1 MGEIERI
8 YRDGRRNFTAIFGF
22 RRLFGG
28 NMHPLR
34 IMGAALLCVATLTAQ
49 EAPASQPAKPESS
62 QEQSKEQEAKEALI
76 TLPTGTKVLL
86 MMKNSVSS
94 RNARPGD
101 GVYLETSFPVV
112 SDGKVVI
119 PAGTF
124 VQGVVDSVKRSGRV
138 KGRAE
143 ILLHFTTLIY
153 PNGYTVSLPAALESA
168 DSADTQKVKDKEG
181 TVQAEGQKGKDAAT
195 IATSAGTGG
204 LIGGL
209 SRGSLKGAAVGG
221 GIGAAVGIIT
231 TMFTRGDEVRLENGS
246 SVEMVLTRPV
256 ELDPSRIDPTNRSPQ
271 PTRRTNR
278 MEKQVLTP
286 APTIGGVGI
295 PR

>member
-1 MGEIERI
+1 MQSLKRSWRQKLKLLG
-8 YRDGRRNFTAIFGF
+8 AIVC
-22 RRLFGG
+22 GG
-28 NMHPLR
+28 
-34 IMGAALLCVATLTAQ
+34 ALLASAQ
-49 EAPASQPAKPESS
+49 ETAPPAPSPAAIAPAQQSPPAPMKEESAR
-62 QEQSKEQEAKEALI
+62 EAMV
-76 TLPTGTKVLL
+76 TLPVGTKVLL

-112 SDGKVVI
+112 SDGSVVI

-153 PNGYTVSLPAALESA
+153 PNGYTVSMPAALESS

-181 TVQAEGQKGKDAAT
+181 TVQAEGQKGKDAGN
-195 IATSAGTGG
+195 IATAAGTGS

-209 SRGSLKGAAVGG
+209 SRGSMKGAAIGGGLGAAVG
-221 GIGAAVGIIT
+221 VIT
-231 TMFTRGDEVRLENGS
+231 TLFTRGDEVRLENGS
-246 SVEMVLTRPV
+246 AVEMILTRPV
-256 ELDPSRIDPTNRSPQ
+256 ELDPSRIDPTNRTPQ
-271 PTRRTNR
+271 PTRLRTNKL
-278 MEKQVLTP
+278 EKQVLTP
-286 APTIGGVGI
+286 APGIGGIGI
-295 PR
+295 PK

>member
-1 MGEIERI
+1 MQS
-8 YRDGRRNFTAIFGF
+8 
-22 RRLFGG
+22 
-28 NMHPLR
+28 LR
-34 IMGAALLCVATLTAQ
+34 IVSAALLCAVTLAAQ
-49 EAPASQPAKPESS
+49 EAAPPPAAEAPKTPAPVATESANS
-62 QEQSKEQEAKEALI
+62 TLV

-112 SDGKVVI
+112 SDGRVVI

-221 GIGAAVGIIT
+221 GIGAAVGVIT
-231 TMFTRGDEVRLENGS
+231 TLFTRGDEVRLENGS
-246 SVEMVLTRPV
+246 AVEMILTRPV
-256 ELDPSRIDPTNRSPQ
+256 ELDSSRIDPTNRVPQ
-271 PTRRTNR
+271 PMRRTNR

-286 APTIGGVGI
+286 APTIGGVGL

>member
-1 MGEIERI
+1 MQSLKILG
-8 YRDGRRNFTAIFGF
+8 AV
-22 RRLFGG
+22 LLGG
-28 NMHPLR
+28 S
-34 IMGAALLCVATLTAQ
+34 LLVAAQ
-49 EAPASQPAKPESS
+49 ETTPAAPASATATPASAATPMPATPMKE
-62 QEQSKEQEAKEALI
+62 EQVQAAMV
-76 TLPTGTKVLL
+76 TLPIGTKVLL

-112 SDGKVVI
+112 ADGRVVI

-143 ILLHFTTLIY
+143 ILLHFTTMIY
-153 PNGYTVSLPAALESA
+153 PNGYTVSMPAALESA

-195 IATSAGTGG
+195 IATAAGTGG

-209 SRGSLKGAAVGG
+209 SRGSLKGAGVGSGLGLAVG
-221 GIGAAVGIIT
+221 VLST
-231 TMFTRGDEVRLENGS
+231 LFTRGDEVRLENGS
-246 SVEMVLTRPV
+246 AVEMVLTRPV
-256 ELDPSRIDPTNRSPQ
+256 ELDPTRIDPTNRSPQ
-271 PTRRTNR
+271 PMRRTNK

-286 APTIGGVGI
+286 TPTIGGIGI
-295 PR
+295 PK

>member
-1 MGEIERI
+1 MRFN
-8 YRDGRRNFTAIFGF
+8 RFLTVT
-22 RRLFGG
+22 
-28 NMHPLR
+28 
-34 IMGAALLCVATLTAQ
+34 LLCGSVALAQ
-49 EAPASQPAKPESS
+49 EAAPPAAPVPEL
-62 QEQSKEQEAKEALI
+62 KERTAGEATA
-76 TLPTGTKVLL
+76 TLPAGTKILL
-86 MMKNSVSS
+86 MLKNSVSS

-112 SDGKVVI
+112 SEGRVVV

-124 VQGVVDSVKRSGRV
+124 VQGTVDSVKRSGRV

-143 ILLHFTTLIY
+143 ILIHFTTMIY
-153 PNGYTVSLPAALESA
+153 PNGYTVSLPGSLESA

-221 GIGAAVGIIT
+221 GIGAAVGVIT
-231 TMFTRGDEVRLENGS
+231 TLFTRGDEVRLENGS
-246 SVEMVLTRPV
+246 AVEMILNRPV
-256 ELDPSRIDPTNRSPQ
+256 ELELDRIDPTNRMPQ
-271 PTRRTNR
+271 QTMRRTNR

-286 APTIGGVGI
+286 APTTVNGI
-295 PR
+295 PVPR

>member
-1 MGEIERI
+1 MQSLKVLGTII
-8 YRDGRRNFTAIFGF
+8 
-22 RRLFGG
+22 LGG
-28 NMHPLR
+28 S
-34 IMGAALLCVATLTAQ
+34 LLAAQ
-49 EAPASQPAKPESS
+49 EATPAVPVKPEAMKAESMKD
-62 QEQSKEQEAKEALI
+62 EVREALV

-112 SDGKVVI
+112 ADGRVVI

-153 PNGYTVSLPAALESA
+153 PNGYTVSMPAALESS

-181 TVQAEGQKGKDAAT
+181 TVQAEGQKGKDAGA

-209 SRGSLKGAAVGG
+209 SRGSMKGAAIGGGLGAAVG
-221 GIGAAVGIIT
+221 VIT
-231 TMFTRGDEVRLENGS
+231 TLFTRGDEVRLENGS
-246 SVEMVLTRPV
+246 AVEMILTRPV
-256 ELDPSRIDPTNRSPQ
+256 DLDPSRIDSTNRTPQ
-271 PTRRTNR
+271 QPVRTRNK

-286 APTIGGVGI
+286 APTIGGIGI
-295 PR
+295 PK

>member
-1 MGEIERI
+1 MR
-8 YRDGRRNFTAIFGF
+8 FLKVFAV
-22 RRLFGG
+22 
-28 NMHPLR
+28 
-34 IMGAALLCVATLTAQ
+34 AALGSATLAAQ
-49 EAPASQPAKPESS
+49 DAAPA
-62 QEQSKEQEAKEALI
+62 AKEAAPAKQSQEEAANEAMIL
-76 TLPTGTKVLL
+76 LPTGTKVLL
-86 MMKNSVSS
+86 TMKNTVSS

-112 SDGKVVI
+112 SDGRVVI

-124 VQGVVDSVKRSGRV
+124 VQGTVDSVKRSGRV

-168 DSADTQKVKDKEG
+168 DSADTQRVKDKEG
-181 TVQAEGQKGKDAAT
+181 TVQAESQKGKDAAT

-221 GIGAAVGIIT
+221 GIGAAVGVIT

-256 ELDPSRIDPTNRSPQ
+256 ELDPTRIEASSTRNTQPMRRS
-271 PTRRTNR
+271 NK
-278 MEKQVLTP
+278 MEKQVAKP
-286 APTIGGVGI
+286 VPTSINGI
-295 PR
+295 PLPN

>member
-1 MGEIERI
+1 MHHFR
-8 YRDGRRNFTAIFGF
+8 FT
-22 RRLFGG
+22 RLTT
-28 NMHPLR
+28 LL
-34 IMGAALLCVATLTAQ
+34 GAAALCIGSISAQ
-49 EAPASQPAKPESS
+49 EAPPATAPPVAGQNPAPSKND
-62 QEQSKEQEAKEALI
+62 QSANEALV

-112 SDGKVVI
+112 ADGRVVI

-181 TVQAEGQKGKDAAT
+181 TVQAEGQKGRDAAT

-209 SRGSLKGAAVGG
+209 SRGLQGAAVGG
-221 GIGAAVGIIT
+221 GIGAAVGVIT

-246 SVEMVLTRPV
+246 SVEMILTRP
-256 ELDPSRIDPTNRSPQ
+256 LDLDSSRIDPTNRSPQ
-271 PTRRTNR
+271 AMRRTNR

-286 APTIGGVGI
+286 APPTIGGI

>member
-1 MGEIERI
+1 
-8 YRDGRRNFTAIFGF
+8 
-22 RRLFGG
+22 L
-28 NMHPLR
+28 P
-34 IMGAALLCVATLTAQ
+34 AT
-49 EAPASQPAKPESS
+49 
-62 QEQSKEQEAKEALI
+62 AKEAPGSEPQAANAMV

-112 SDGKVVI
+112 LDGRVVI
-119 PAGTF
+119 PSGTF

-138 KGRAE
+138 KGKAE

-153 PNGYTVSLPAALESA
+153 PNGYTVSIPATLESA

-181 TVQAEGQKGKDAAT
+181 TVQAEGQKGKDAAK
-195 IATSAGTGG
+195 IATAAGTGG

-209 SRGSLKGAAVGG
+209 SSRSLAGAAIGG
-221 GIGAAVGIIT
+221 GVGSAVGLIET
-231 TMFTRGDEVRLENGS
+231 LFTRGDEVRLENGS
-246 SVEMVLTRPV
+246 AVEMVLNRPV
-256 ELDPSRIDPTNRSPQ
+256 ELDIARIDPTNRMPQ
-271 PTRRTNR
+271 QPMRRTNR

-286 APTIGGVGI
+286 APSIGGI

>member
-1 MGEIERI
+1 MQR
-8 YRDGRRNFTAIFGF
+8 
-22 RRLFGG
+22 
-28 NMHPLR
+28 LR
-34 IMGAALLCVATLTAQ
+34 IFAVLMLSLASLAAQDDTKPQAA
-49 EAPASQPAKPESS
+49 APAG
-62 QEQSKEQEAKEALI
+62 AKEEPSREPQVL
-76 TLPTGTKVLL
+76 LPTGTKVLL

-112 SDGKVVI
+112 HEGRVVI

-221 GIGAAVGIIT
+221 GIGAAVGVIT
-231 TMFTRGDEVRLENGS
+231 TLFTRGDEVRLENGS
-246 SVEMVLTRPV
+246 AVEMVLTRPV
-256 ELDPSRIDPTNRSPQ
+256 ELDPDRIDSTNRSPQ
-271 PTRRTNR
+271 PVRRTNR

-286 APTIGGVGI
+286 APTSVGGI
-295 PR
+295 PIPR

>member
-1 MGEIERI
+1 MQ
-8 YRDGRRNFTAIFGF
+8 
-22 RRLFGG
+22 
-28 NMHPLR
+28 PLK
-34 IMGAALLCVATLTAQ
+34 IMGVVLLGAATLVAQ
-49 EAPASQPAKPESS
+49 EAAPASQPAKQESTK
-62 QEQSKEQEAKEALI
+62 EQAKEQEAKEALI

-112 SDGKVVI
+112 SDGRVVI

-221 GIGAAVGIIT
+221 GIGAAVGVIT
-231 TMFTRGDEVRLENGS
+231 TLFTRGDEVRLENGS

-256 ELDPSRIDPTNRSPQ
+256 ELDGSRIDSTNRMSSQ
-271 PTRRTNR
+271 PMRRTNK

-286 APTIGGVGI
+286 APTIGGVGF

>member
-1 MGEIERI
+1 MQRFARSLTILG
-8 YRDGRRNFTAIFGF
+8 TIFLGSV
-22 RRLFGG
+22 LGS
-28 NMHPLR
+28 
-34 IMGAALLCVATLTAQ
+34 ALLIAQ
-49 EAPASQPAKPESS
+49 ESAPTQPAAVAAPAPTPTTPVAAESMRDEKA
-62 QEQSKEQEAKEALI
+62 QETI
-76 TLPTGTKVLL
+76 VTLPPGTKVLL
-86 MMKNSVSS
+86 MMKNAVSS

-112 SDGKVVI
+112 VDGRVVI

-124 VQGVVDSVKRSGRV
+124 VQGVVDSVKRSGRI

-153 PNGYTVSLPAALESA
+153 PNGYTVSIPATLESA

-181 TVQAEGQKGKDAAT
+181 TVQAEGQKGRDAAK
-195 IATSAGTGG
+195 IATASGTGG

-209 SRGSLKGAAVGG
+209 STRSLAGAAIGG
-221 GIGAAVGIIT
+221 GIGSAVGLIET
-231 TMFTRGDEVRLENGS
+231 LFTRGDEVRLENGS
-246 SVEMVLTRPV
+246 AVEMVLNRPV
-256 ELDPSRIDPTNRSPQ
+256 ELDANRIDSTSRSPQ
-271 PTRRTNR
+271 PTMRRGNR

-286 APTIGGVGI
+286 SPTIGGI

>member
-1 MGEIERI
+1 MKMTTLSLAMVLGS
-8 YRDGRRNFTAIFGF
+8 T
-22 RRLFGG
+22 
-28 NMHPLR
+28 
-34 IMGAALLCVATLTAQ
+34 LLMAQESAPVQKNAPPQKGTAQ
-49 EAPASQPAKPESS
+49 DEPARSAMIQLPE
-62 QEQSKEQEAKEALI
+62 
-76 TLPTGTKVLL
+76 GTKVLL
-86 MMKNSVSS
+86 SMKNTVSS

-112 SDGKVVI
+112 SDGRVVI

-124 VQGVVDSVKRSGRV
+124 VQGTVDAVKRSGRV

-221 GIGAAVGIIT
+221 GIGAAVGVIT

-246 SVEMVLTRPV
+246 SVEMVLTRPI
-256 ELDPSRIDPTNRSPQ
+256 ELDPDRIDATGRMTTQ
-271 PTRRTNR
+271 PMRRGTR
-278 MEKQVLTP
+278 MEKQVAKP
-286 APTIGGVGI
+286 ASTNINGI
-295 PR
+295 PFPR